1 MLSNADMITKKNQL
15 RLLFVIQFILMTA
28 GFSSLLKISSEY
40 LDGMVY
46 LEDFSNYYVSY
57 LICYGL
63 GIASLV
69 YNVHKGRFSS
79 GKKNI
84 RISLYVFT
92 LLFALIMTC
101 ANYSLWFLPIPE
113 YSGHLFRNMYRILY
127 IIMIFCGCGCSS
139 YNFLLCLSDL
149 FYLWEPCD
157 HKKRSSFVFLTVF
170 ALIMLIDLSILL
182 LCKYPGNLT
191 TDSFAQIYQAMGDFE
206 PSNHHPFYH
215 TLVIKLILK
224 TGLTLFGGYN
234 AAVAAYSCFQILFMA
249 ACFAYSVMFLYDINA
264 PRWIIVTVTVIYA
277 TAPYHIMYSFSITK
291 DSMFA
296 GSVLVAVISFYR
308 ILSGI
313 GDHKLN
319 MILTVLSGLGVC
331 LFRSNGLFVYALWTV
346 CAFLLYRKIIRKKNG
361 YLYRKILFWMLG
373 VIFASFILKQPVLR
387 LLNVH
392 QTDFVES
399 LSIPIQQIGR
409 TVTDKDDLT
418 DDQQELLSKVLDI
431 DKIRKSYYHTSSD
444 PLKECI
450 RAEGDEGYLISHKR
464 DFLKL
469 YVSVGIKHPTSYA
482 AAWID
487 QTYGFWNAGYR
498 YWHWYDWVDSGIYDN
513 RYDIHRTVISRKL
526 NDIFN
531 EYLWLFEEFPLLQLF
546 LCIGLHM
553 WISLAMLYIAVIRRD
568 KAGLLIILPIVWILI
583 SLMIATPVSMEFR
596 YFYAVFCVLPPAVAI
611 VLRRDISEQTD
622 LEDIRG

>member
-69 YNVHKGRFSS
+69 YNVHKGRFRP
-79 GKKNI
+79 GKKNV
-84 RISLYVFT
+84 RTAVYVFT

-113 YSGHLFRNMYRILY
+113 YSGYLFRNMYRILY
-127 IIMIFCGCGCSS
+127 IIMIFCGCECSS
-139 YNFLLCLSDL
+139 YNLLLCLSDL

-170 ALIMLIDLSILL
+170 VLIIFIDLIILL
-182 LCKYPGNLT
+182 LCKYPGNLQ

-215 TLVIKLILK
+215 TLVIKLLLNA
-224 TGLTLFGGYN
+224 GLALFGRYN
-234 AAVAAYSCFQILFMA
+234 AAVAVYSVFQIVFMA
-249 ACFAYSVMFLYDINA
+249 ACFAYGIMFLYDIKA
-264 PRWIIVTVTVIYA
+264 PRWIVVSVTVIYA
-277 TAPYHIMYSFSITK
+277 IAPYHIMYSFSMTK
-291 DSMFA
+291 DTMFA
-296 GSVLVAVISFYR
+296 GFVLVSVVSFYR

-313 GDHKLN
+313 GDYN
-319 MILTVLSGLGVC
+319 RNVILTVLSGLGVC
-331 LFRSNGLFVYALWTV
+331 LFRSNGLFVYVLWTDCV
-346 CAFLLYRKIIRKKNG
+346 FLLYRKIIRKKNG
-361 YLYRKILFWMLG
+361 DLYRKILFWMLG
-373 VIFASFILKQPVLR
+373 VILVSFIMKHPVLKI
-387 LLNVH
+387 LNVH

-409 TVTDKDDLT
+409 TVKDKDDLT
-418 DDQQELLSKVLDI
+418 DAQQELLSKVLDI
-431 DKIRKSYYHTSSD
+431 DKIRESYYHTSSD
-444 PLKECI
+444 PLKERI
-450 RAEGDEGYLISHKR
+450 RAEGDEDYLISHKR
-464 DFLKL
+464 DFFIL
-469 YVSVGIKHPTSYA
+469 YINVGLKHPTSYA

-487 QTYGFWNAGYR
+487 QTYGFWNAGYKD
-498 YWHWYDWVDSGIYDN
+498 WHWYDWVNSGIYDN
-513 RYDIHRTVISRKL
+513 RYDIHRTVMSRKL

-531 EYLWLFEEFPLLQLF
+531 EYLWLFEDFPLLQLF
-546 LCIGLHM
+546 LCMGLHM
-553 WISLAMLYIAVIRRD
+553 WISLVMLYISVIRRD
-568 KAGLLIILPIVWILI
+568 RTGSLIILPIVWILI

-596 YFYAVFCVLPPAVAI
+596 YFYAVFCVLPTAAPVI
-611 VLRRDISEQTD
+611 LRQDISEQTD